1 MINRGK
7 RDVLFVIIIII
18 IIRWLKMKSLRSRA
32 RPRVL
37 NEGIRRQSNTNESES
52 DKFDSYAV
60 KTHQTENPFP
70 KHSRLV

>member
-1 MINRGK
+1 MINGGK
-7 RDVLFVIIIII
+7 RDVLFVIIVI

-32 RPRVL
+32 GPCVL
-37 NEGIRRQSNTNESES
+37 HEGIRRQSNTNESES